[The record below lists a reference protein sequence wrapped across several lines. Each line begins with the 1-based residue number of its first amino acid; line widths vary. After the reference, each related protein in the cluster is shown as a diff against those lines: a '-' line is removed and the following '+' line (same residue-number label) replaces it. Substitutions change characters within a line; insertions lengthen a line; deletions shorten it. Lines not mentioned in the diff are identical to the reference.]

1 MKSNNKQ
8 DLLKELSI
16 SFTRWDTLY
25 SEGGFDPFCSDGA
38 NLNLV
43 RNHIIYY
50 KRMIE
55 ETKPELMRSDTYKRQ
70 TPKEV
75 SNDYMAKADELR
87 ENAKKTHNTLKSDEN
102 YLFLYLHL
110 NELSDSEAKDTS
122 IHSVLGYLKAL
133 EIGLDKDDLVLM
145 RRYNTPERY
154 ISSFA
159 ECRERVEKILN
170 TSNRQMCLF

>member
-16 SFTRWDTLY
+16 SFTRWDALY
-25 SEGGFDPFCSDGA
+25 SEGGSDPFYSDGA

-55 ETKPELMRSDTYKRQ
+55 ETQPELMESDTYKRQ

-75 SNDYMAKADELR
+75 SNDYMAKADDVR
-87 ENAKKTHNTLKSDEN
+87 KNAKDSFKILKSNEN
-102 YLFLYLHL
+102 YLFLRKQLYS
-110 NELSDSEAKDTS
+110 LSDVEAKDTL
-122 IHSVLGYLKAL
+122 INNVLGYLNAL
-133 EIGLDKDDLVLM
+133 EIALNEDDLVTM
-145 RRYNTPERY
+145 RRFNSPERY